1 MNNARLR
8 QQECR
13 KELKRKYFPSPFLS
27 PQPPSPLPVKK
38 TAATKIYIKTRSFCQ
53 PDCSVNVGQVPSQ
66 ICQLPSEPR
75 CAPGCWGAVREHLAK
90 RSEMV
95 AAFSGSIWKRKAE
108 SGWLCGCGGLPAGEE
123 GSRARFLALPGPR
136 PGLPESLAFPACERQ
151 VMQFLFA
158 RKAAP

>member
-13 KELKRKYFPSPFLS
+13 KELKRKCFPCPFVSSPLL
-27 PQPPSPLPVKK
+27 PPLPVKK

-66 ICQLPSEPR
+66 ICHLPSEPR
-75 CAPGCWGAVREHLAK
+75 CAPRCWGAVHEHLAK

-95 AAFSGSIWKRKAE
+95 AAFLGSVRE
-108 SGWLCGCGGLPAGEE
+108 SRIKLAF
-123 GSRARFLALPGPR
+123 RVRRIARGQGRCQFLALPGAQS
-136 PGLPESLAFPACERQ
+136 GLPKSLTIAGCERQ
-151 VMQFLFA
+151 VMQFLFT